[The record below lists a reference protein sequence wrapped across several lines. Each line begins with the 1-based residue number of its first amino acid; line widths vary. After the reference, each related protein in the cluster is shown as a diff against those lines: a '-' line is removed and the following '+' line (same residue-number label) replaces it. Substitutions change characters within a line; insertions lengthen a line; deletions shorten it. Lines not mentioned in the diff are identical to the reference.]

1 MAEQIRDGGVDRSE
15 GARSIE
21 RLSELR
27 VLEPDAEADACGPAF
42 EQYVRERMDEWHA
55 AIDAF
60 DHQGTDAL
68 SREVIIV
75 RDPSALRARA
85 EGTPPGPRTEALASA
100 IVAQTEFTAADAG
113 ATELVTALRARL
125 EPRFLQSK
133 SWQNAVEC
141 LSPYVPTPWVVQ
153 ACRELV
159 RDARGDHG
167 APSPLAP
174 WLALWARGAWPY
186 PLGDGGLIVWVPR
199 LDLGPDGVTAA
210 LATVVTTALAK
221 TPLMRAGFTLPHA
234 IFGPGYGGVEF
245 FGVEQTDGLD
255 LAPPKVLRFRSPM
268 MPINPMMPPTPNLP
282 TPPRPTAS
290 PMPNVPTP
298 TPNLPTPTVSTN
310 PAVDSKRAPD
320 EPASEGTVLDRLRRW
335 FKK

>member
-1 MAEQIRDGGVDRSE
+1 MAEQIHDGGVDRSE

-42 EQYVRERMDEWHA
+42 EQFVRERMDELHA
-55 AIDAF
+55 ALDAF

-68 SREVIIV
+68 SREVILV
-75 RDPSALRARA
+75 RDPGALRAGA
-85 EGTPPGPRTEALASA
+85 EATPPGPRTQALASA
-100 IVAQTEFTAADAG
+100 IVAQTEFTATDTG
-113 ATELVTALRARL
+113 AIALVTALRARL
-125 EPRFLQSK
+125 EAGFLQSK
-133 SWQNAVEC
+133 SWQNAVES

-159 RDARGDHG
+159 RDARGPHE

-186 PLGDGGLIVWVPR
+186 PLADGGLIVWVPR
-199 LDLGPDGVTAA
+199 LDLGSDGVTAA

-255 LAPPKVLRFRSPM
+255 RAPPKVLRFRAPM

-282 TPPRPTAS
+282 TPPRPPVA
-290 PMPNVPTP
+290 P
-298 TPNLPTPTVSTN
+298 TPNLPTPTMSTN
-310 PAVDSKRAPD
+310 PPVDSKPPPD
-320 EPASEGTVLDRLRRW
+320 EPAPAESVLDRLRRW